1 MSAIK
6 ISEKYEHI
14 AKEIVGFINTT
25 GLNVYVSEL
34 ATVIVPT
41 RKSKNKRLQKK
52 FIKKYGMV
60 NKPGM
65 SKTDLGLFVH
75 PIIFARLSMLEIKDE
90 K

>member
-1 MSAIK
+1 MS
-6 ISEKYEHI
+6 I
-14 AKEIVGFINTT
+14 AKEIVEFINTT
-25 GLNVYVSEL
+25 GLNLFVSEL
-34 ATVIVPT
+34 ATVIVPA

-65 SKTDLGLFVH
+65 FQTDLGLFVH
-75 PIIFARLSMLEIKDE
+75 PIIFARLSMPASQDE

>member
-1 MSAIK
+1 MSAYEQLFDDFI
-6 ISEKYEHI
+6 EKS
-14 AKEIVGFINTT
+14 A

-34 ATVIVPT
+34 ATVIGPA

-65 SKTDLGLFVH
+65 FKTDIGLLVH
-75 PIIFARLSMLEIKDE
+75 PIIFARLSMIRKSG
-90 K
+90 